1 MDTVAAV
8 LIALMNSLWEAA
20 LLAAL
25 LWLALRFA
33 SRMNA
38 ATRFA
43 IWWAALGIV
52 VILPAAPRMI
62 AKARQWSEPAIL
74 RSTRPSY
81 ASSPAQVPIMEIPPL
96 ITVEPRRRF
105 PWPLWIAAAWGLT
118 FLYRSA
124 QLLRSYLYLRC
135 LKRQASVSGE
145 SLPPTGRRARLMI
158 SSDLDSPIAVGFLRP
173 AVILPASLPAALS
186 RKEIDHVLLHEA
198 AHLARW
204 DDWTRLLARVL
215 GAVLALHPVAL
226 WILRRIET
234 EREVAC
240 DDWVVAR
247 TRCARPYAESLMRI
261 YELRSTQRQAP
272 RRELLASGIF
282 GSGSRLGKRIETL
295 LRRGRDFAPR
305 VSARS
310 VAAGIAGLLT
320 LGVIA
325 SLFPDWIAFAQTP
338 RPAFDVA
345 SIKQHTGQAN
355 GVTFEDLEG
364 GRLNVV
370 NNPISNVIRNAYGIA
385 FYQLIGAPD
394 WIDSDRY
401 DIEAKGPAT
410 AGHKEMMLMI
420 QTLLA
425 DRFAMRA
432 HFETREMPA
441 YILTV
446 AKGGPK
452 LRLTGSEDCVPFD
465 STKPKPEA
473 VPNVCGNNLVSR
485 NNGWNATH
493 ISMRG
498 VTGVLSA
505 VMGRPVLDQTAVK
518 GTFDVRLKWSDD
530 LTLQDSPPDAP
541 PSIYVALRES
551 LGLELKSDRGPVE
564 VLVIDHI
571 ERPTGN

>member
-1 MDTVAAV
+1 MNTVVAV
-8 LIALMNSLWEAA
+8 LIAVINSLWAAA

-25 LWLALRFA
+25 VWLALRFA

-43 IWWAALGIV
+43 IWWAALSIV
-52 VILPAAPRMI
+52 LILPAAPRMI
-62 AKARQWSEPAIL
+62 ATARQWSEPATL
-74 RSTRPSY
+74 RSTRPRY
-81 ASSPAQVPIMEIPPL
+81 APSPAQVPIMELAPL
-96 ITVEPRRRF
+96 ITVERRRTI

-118 FLYRSA
+118 FLYRFA
-124 QLLRSYLYLRC
+124 QLLRSYLYLRS
-135 LKRQASVSGE
+135 LKRRASVSGE
-145 SLPPTGRRARLMI
+145 SLPPTGRGARLLI
-158 SSDLDSPIAVGFLRP
+158 SSDLDSPIAVGFIRP
-173 AVILPASLPAALS
+173 AVILPASLPAGLS

-204 DDWTRLLARVL
+204 DDWTRLLALVL
-215 GAVLALHPVAL
+215 GAAVALHPVAL
-226 WILRRIET
+226 WILGRIES

-247 TRCARPYAESLMRI
+247 THSARPYAQSLMRM
-261 YELRSTQRQAP
+261 YELRFAERQAP

-282 GSGSRLGKRIETL
+282 GSGSRLGERIETL
-295 LRRGRDFAPR
+295 LRRGRNFAPR
-305 VSARS
+305 ASVGS
-310 VAAGIAGLLT
+310 VAAGIAGLIA
-320 LGVIA
+320 LGIIA
-325 SLFPDWIAFAQTP
+325 SLSPDWIAFAQTP

-345 SIKQHTGQAN
+345 SIKQHTGQMN
-355 GVTFEDLEG
+355 GVTFADREG

-385 FYQLIGAPD
+385 NYQLIGAPD
-394 WIDSDRY
+394 WVDSDRY
-401 DIEAKGPAT
+401 DIEARGPAS
-410 AGHKEMMLMI
+410 AGHKEMMLMV

-432 HFETREMPA
+432 HFETRDMAA

-446 AKGGPK
+446 AKGGAK
-452 LRLTGSEDCVPFD
+452 MRFLGSEDCVPFD
-465 STKPKPEA
+465 STKPNPEA

-505 VMGRPVLDQTAVK
+505 VMRRPVIDQTGIK
-518 GTFDVRLKWSDD
+518 GTFDVRLQWSDD
-530 LTLQDSPPDAP
+530 LTLQDNPADAP
-541 PSIYVALRES
+541 PSIYAALRES
-551 LGLELKSDRGPVE
+551 LGLELKSGRGPAE
-564 VLVIDHI
+564 VFVIDHI
-571 ERPTGN
+571 ERPSGN